1 MTDFGWNRCLQ
12 KLFSIVQKES
22 PMKETYYVVIPKTVL
37 TAQLEQI
44 WTKWAGKG
52 RIQTWKC
59 LFTIAVLLTSVII
72 PING

>member
-1 MTDFGWNRCLQ
+1 
-12 KLFSIVQKES
+12 
-22 PMKETYYVVIPKTVL
+22 MKETYYVVIPKTVL